1 MPVTS
6 GLLAIVP
13 GNFAFHPLGARRLC
27 QCRQHSALTFNTG
40 KIGYG
45 SRRVWALCS
54 IQRLL
59 KECVQME
66 VIYGKMTVMVRR
78 CLFLQWSSPLSQAI
92 MPYMAAVQ
100 TDQTNEHSLL
110 PVSQQ
115 EPGGFW
121 CFDGMFLCFS
131 LLIFY
136 K

>member
-1 MPVTS
+1 MQYPKASERVR
-6 GLLAIVP
+6 AD
-13 GNFAFHPLGARRLC
+13 
-27 QCRQHSALTFNTG
+27 
-40 KIGYG
+40 G
-45 SRRVWALCS
+45 SDIWKNDCHGEKVS
-54 IQRLL
+54 
-59 KECVQME
+59 
-66 VIYGKMTVMVRR
+66 
-78 CLFLQWSSPLSQAI
+78 FLQRSSPLSQAI